1 MIRCAVRSSSRRGG
15 PRSRGVAAAA
25 ALLCLLPSLAE
36 PQDLAFPGGVIWQIT
51 LSPPPVQLPAFDDEQ
66 AYVVM
71 GDGTIR
77 AFDHAT
83 GTSRWTAR
91 AVSTVR
97 PAASNR
103 HLAGADGATAWAIDT
118 GSGAVA
124 WTRDLGARVSASP
137 LVTSS
142 GVVAVTAPG
151 ELVMLGL
158 ADGRDVWRLRLP
170 AEPTAPVTT
179 MGDRLFV
186 GFGDGRVRAIAMT
199 DGATAW
205 ERTLGGKILG
215 VTPIGDRV
223 FVGTADNFL
232 TALKARDGGTAWRW
246 RTGGD
251 VVASAVADDRRVYF
265 TSLDAMVRAVDRRH
279 GDLRWQRPLAT
290 RAVGSPVLSGGLV
303 VVAGV
308 SPELRAFR
316 TTDGGLAA
324 TAPVPGRP
332 LHGPHLA
339 PPGAT
344 APVRLLLLTAGG
356 HLLALGQTVEPML
369 VPMDVMPGRK
379 LPPEVLPEIIRQA
392 DRPSGHDQGAA
403 DSPAPV

>member
-15 PRSRGVAAAA
+15 PRARGAAAA
-25 ALLCLLPSLAE
+25 AVLLCLLPSTAE
-36 PQDLAFPGGVIWQIT
+36 PQELAFPGGVIWQLT

-66 AYVVM
+66 VYVVM
-71 GDGTIR
+71 EDGSIR

-83 GTSRWTAR
+83 GTSRWIAR

-97 PAASNR
+97 PAAANR

-118 GSGAVA
+118 GSGATA
-124 WTRDLGARVSASP
+124 WTRDLGARVSATP
-137 LVTSS
+137 VVTSA
-142 GVVAVTAPG
+142 GVAVVTG
-151 ELVMLGL
+151 SGDLVMLGL
-158 ADGRDVWRLRLP
+158 ADGRDAWRVRLP
-170 AEPTAPVTT
+170 AEPTAPVTAA
-179 MGDRLFV
+179 GDRLVV
-186 GFGDGRVRAIAMT
+186 GFGDGRVRAVAMR
-199 DGATAW
+199 DGATVW
-205 ERTLGGKILG
+205 EKTLGGNVLG
-215 VTPIGDRV
+215 VTPIGDRLY
-223 FVGTADNFL
+223 VGTADNFL

-251 VVASAVADDRRVYF
+251 VVASAVADERRVYF

-316 TTDGGLAA
+316 TSDGGLAA
-324 TAPVPGRP
+324 TAPVAGRP

-339 PPGAT
+339 PPGPS
-344 APVRLLLLTAGG
+344 APVRLVLLTAGG

-369 VPMDVMPGRK
+369 VPLDVIPGRK
-379 LPPEVLPEIIRQA
+379 LPPEVLPEIIR
-392 DRPSGHDQGAA
+392 
-403 DSPAPV
+403 